1 MNSPRARQRLAVGD
15 RVRIDGVAHTVIGVS
30 GTRVRLADEAGTVQA
45 VTVTELLSDAR
56 FELIDTM
63 VPRAARAE
71 VGLEGLPADAVEE
84 ASWWE
89 AHIVEVVY
97 GLPPDAPAGAR
108 PKPRYDPDRV
118 SLTAR
123 EKAKAAELAAAGH
136 PVPVSTLKHR
146 RQRWEARGLAG
157 LVDRRVAKR
166 MSPTGRVDERVV
178 TAMRRAIEAATEESS
193 RTAGFVIWRTREIL
207 AAAGVGDVPP
217 SQRTMY
223 RLFDT
228 LARGKHTTGSAST
241 RRSLAARPAG
251 MFSTLPAA
259 APGELMQID
268 STPLDVLV
276 LLDDGV
282 PGRVELTG
290 MIDVATRV
298 VPAAVLRPT
307 TRSVDASVLLAR
319 SLTPEPMRP
328 GWAQALSMAHSVL
341 PHDRLLSIDE
351 RLEHAAAKPVIVPD
365 TIVIDHGSVFVSNN
379 FRASCR
385 HLGINIQPAHLA
397 SGAEKPHIERYF
409 GSVGSLFC
417 QFVSGYAG
425 RNPDRR
431 GRGIDGQPLWS
442 MLELQEL
449 LDEWLIACWLNRP
462 HDGLRDPAHPGRAFT
477 PNEKYAALV
486 EAAGYVPV
494 ALGPEDYLELLP
506 TKWRAVNAYGI
517 KLNRR
522 SYDSAALNPLRLQRS
537 GVREKKGLWEVRH
550 DPYDVSRIFVRGL
563 DGWITVFWK
572 HLDRVPMPF
581 GELAWDHARRHLVA
595 DRSATEEQIA
605 DAVAALLRRAHH
617 GPDDQEKPK
626 MSKRDR
632 RVAARTRA
640 TTPAATPDM
649 PQAGAPLGE
658 PPDDAAQPPDAAV
671 AEPTPEP
678 DDGDTPLAK
687 VIPLGIFDPFTEDP
701 VAEFGDTPRLV
712 PLLATHLVDDLAA
725 VVASR
730 FPAAEWGCGVDAA
743 AAACGGPGADGAG
756 GEGGVPEG
764 DAGDA
769 DPGRAR

>member
-1 MNSPRARQRLAVGD
+1 MNTPRGRRRLAVGD
-15 RVRIDGVAHTVIGVS
+15 RVRVDGVGHIVIGVS
-30 GTRVRLADEAGTVQA
+30 GTWVRLADEIGTVRT
-45 VTVTELLSDAR
+45 VTVTELLSDDR
-56 FELIDTM
+56 FELIDTS
-63 VPRAARAE
+63 VREVARPE
-71 VGLEGLPADAVEE
+71 VGVDGLPADAVEE

-97 GLPPDAPAGAR
+97 GLPPDAPAGTR
-108 PKPRYDPDRV
+108 PKPRYDPERT

-123 EKAKAAELAAAGH
+123 EKAKAAELAEAGR

-146 RQRWEARGLAG
+146 RQRWEAHGLAG
-157 LVDRRVAKR
+157 LVDHRVAKR
-166 MSPTGRVDERVV
+166 TSPTGRVDERVV
-178 TAMRRAIEAATEESS
+178 SAMRQAIEEATDDSS
-193 RTAGFVIWRTREIL
+193 RTARFTIWHTGEIL
-207 AAAGVGDVPP
+207 AAAGMADLLP
-217 SQRTMY
+217 SERTLY

-228 LARGKHTTGSAST
+228 LSRGKHTTGSAST
-241 RRSLAARPAG
+241 RRSLAGRPDG
-251 MFSTLPAA
+251 MFSALPVA

-290 MIDVATRV
+290 MIDVASRV
-298 VPAAVLRPT
+298 VTAAVLRPT

-341 PHDRLLSIDE
+341 PYDRLLSIDE
-351 RLEHAAAKPVIVPD
+351 RLEHAAAKPVIIPD
-365 TIVIDHGSVFVSNN
+365 TIVIDHGSVFISGN

-385 HLGINIQPAHLA
+385 HLGITIQPAHLA

-409 GSVGSLFC
+409 GSLGSLFC
-417 QFVSGYAG
+417 QFVSGYVG

-431 GRGIDGQPLWS
+431 GRGIEDQPLWS

-494 ALGPEDYLELLP
+494 ALGPDDYIELLP
-506 TKWRAVNAYGI
+506 AQWRAVNAYGI

-522 SYDSAALNPLRLQRS
+522 SYDNEQLNPLRLQPS
-537 GVREKKGLWEVRH
+537 GVREKKDLWEIHH
-550 DPYDVSRIFVRGL
+550 DPYDVSRIFVRGP

-572 HLDRVPMPF
+572 HLDRAPMPF

-595 DRSATEEQIA
+595 DGRSATEDQIA
-605 DAVAALLRRAHH
+605 DAVAALLRRAHQ
-617 GPDDQEKPK
+617 GPEDQEKPK

-632 RVAARTRA
+632 RVAARTKA
-640 TTPAATPDM
+640 TSKPSAPAGEQTHRV
-649 PQAGAPLGE
+649 AP
-658 PPDDAAQPPDAAV
+658 
-671 AEPTPEP
+671 AEPAPEP
-678 DDGDTPLAK
+678 DPADGDTPLAK
-687 VIPLGIFDPFTEDP
+687 VIPLGIFDPF
-701 VAEFGDTPRLV
+701 AE
-712 PLLATHLVDDLAA
+712 
-725 VVASR
+725 
-730 FPAAEWGCGVDAA
+730 
-743 AAACGGPGADGAG
+743 ADK
-756 GEGGVPEG
+756 
-764 DAGDA
+764 
-769 DPGRAR
+769 RW